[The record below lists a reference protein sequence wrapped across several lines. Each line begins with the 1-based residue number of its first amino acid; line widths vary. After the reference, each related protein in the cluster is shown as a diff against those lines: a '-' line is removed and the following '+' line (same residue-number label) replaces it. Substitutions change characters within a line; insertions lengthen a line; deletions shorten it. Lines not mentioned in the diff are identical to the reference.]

1 MLKVKRRI
9 NFFDCDP
16 AGILFYARIFFFCHA
31 AYEELVHSFNLDF
44 DYWLNDEFVVPIINS
59 SAKYLK
65 PLRPRDELTIKVSV
79 SQLRNSSF
87 ELSYECINQKGELC
101 AEAKTAHIFLD
112 KEKWEKIKIP
122 AVICSGLEKHLIVN
136 SH

>member
-1 MLKVKRRI
+1 MVEIKKNVH
-9 NFFDCDP
+9 FFDCDP
-16 AGILFYARIFFFCHA
+16 ADIMFYARIFFFCHA
-31 AYEELVHSFNLDF
+31 AYEELIHSFNLGY
-44 DYWLNDEFVVPIINS
+44 DYWINEDFVVPIINS

-101 AEAKTAHIFLD
+101 AEAKTVHIFLD
-112 KEKWEKIKIP
+112 KGKWKKIKIP
-122 AVICSGLEKHLIVN
+122 AVIREGLKKHLIIDD
-136 SH
+136 H